1 MAKLKLGIL
10 ISGRGSNMRALVKA
24 SRAANFPA
32 SVEIVISNRPDADGL
47 KFARKA
53 GIKTLVVDH
62 KAFPDR
68 DSFEDALHKALKGA
82 GVELVCL
89 AGFMRLLNKEFVS
102 RWRDRLINI
111 HPSLLP
117 AFKGLHTHE
126 RVLEAGARFAGCTVH
141 YVRPEMDDGP
151 IIIQAA
157 IRVLPDDTHDRL
169 AARVLKYEHR
179 IYPEAVRLIA
189 RGRARV
195 AGNIVRLKEGKK
207 AAAGIINPPVGS

>member
-10 ISGRGSNMRALVKA
+10 VSGRGSNMRALVKA
-24 SRAANFPA
+24 CRGARFPA
-32 SVEIVISNRPDADGL
+32 HVAIVISNRPDAAGL
-47 KFARKA
+47 KFAAKA
-53 GIKTLVVDH
+53 GIPTAVVDH
-62 KAFPDR
+62 KAFADR
-68 DSFEDALHKALKGA
+68 DSFERALHKALKDA

-89 AGFMRLLNKEFVS
+89 AGFMRLLNTGFVN
-102 RWRDRLINI
+102 RWRDRLVNV

-126 RVLEAGARFAGCTVH
+126 RVLEAGARFTGCTVH

-157 IRVLPDDTHDRL
+157 IRVLPGDTPDRL

-189 RGRARV
+189 KGQARV
-195 AGNIVRLKEGKK
+195 AGNVVRVKEGKK
-207 AAAGIINPPVGS
+207 AAAGIINPPVQR

>member
-10 ISGRGSNMRALVKA
+10 ISGRGSNMQSLVKA
-24 SRAANFPA
+24 CRHTDFPA
-32 SVEIVISNRPDADGL
+32 RVAVVISNRPDAPGL
-47 KFARKA
+47 KFAEKA
-53 GIKTLVVDH
+53 GIPTAIVDH
-62 KAFPDR
+62 KEFDDR
-68 DSFEDALHKALKGA
+68 DSFENALHAALKKAGA
-82 GVELVCL
+82 ELVCL
-89 AGFMRLLNKEFVS
+89 AGFMRLLNSGFVN
-102 RWRDRLINI
+102 RWHDRLINI

-157 IRVLPDDTHDRL
+157 VRVQPGDTPESL

-179 IYPEAVRLIA
+179 IYPEAVCLIA
-189 RGRARV
+189 QGKARV
-195 AGNIVRLKEGKK
+195 VGNIVLVKEGKK
-207 AAAGIINPPVGS
+207 GAAGIINPPVGS